1 MPDLYSLVGRDVG
14 PLATF
19 LTREEAE
26 ADLAAVLDDEPG
38 WEGELWVEPFEL
50 VVAVHGTD

>member
-14 PLATF
+14 PVATF

-26 ADLAAVLDDEPG
+26 ANLAAVLDDEPS
-38 WEGELWVEPFEL
+38 WEGDVWVEPFEL
-50 VVAVHGTD
+50 VVAVVGTD